1 MCLSVMPSIDLKQ
14 SLYYPLEPTEGVK
27 VDYSCLKGVCGA
39 CLTDVNEGSVEQSD
53 SILSDKNRHQIK

>member
-1 MCLSVMPSIDLKQ
+1 MPSIDLKP

-53 SILSDKNRHQIK
+53 SILSDKNR